1 MSTAGILAAEATPHA
16 TMKPAI
22 LTAAL
27 FAACCLASLIGRAVA
42 EIPRDAVAYDRCEAV
57 ETNWVYNEQGDLVFV
72 QLIFREEDRI
82 IAWRMARPSIPVATR
97 IKGGWRYLWLD
108 GDVTRE
114 VECRT
119 IYETHTQWDRETEE
133 RPYWPPEIR
142 RQLSLPV
149 VKRRASP

>member
-82 IAWRMARPSIPVATR
+82 IAWRMARRRRNPRSRVPDDLRDAHAVGPGDGGTPVLA
-97 IKGGWRYLWLD
+97 
-108 GDVTRE
+108 
-114 VECRT
+114 
-119 IYETHTQWDRETEE
+119 
-133 RPYWPPEIR
+133 
-142 RQLSLPV
+142 
-149 VKRRASP
+149 A